1 LDDVVSVVSF
11 QAGRPDSEW
20 LEGMV
25 TILSDDLDGNEELG
39 DIYGAVGL
47 DD

>member
-1 LDDVVSVVSF
+1 LDDVVSVFSF

-20 LEGMV
+20 LEGIV

-39 DIYGAVGL
+39 DRYGAAEL
-47 DD
+47 DE